1 MATYLHRLGG
11 WAFENRW
18 KVLVA
23 WILVLVIVGACSA
36 AFAGKTND
44 EFTVPGT
51 ESQTAQDLLEEK
63 FPAAS
68 GATARMVFEAPAGE
82 TLAEPENRAALEQS
96 LANAANAEDVELV
109 TDPFKDKTISEDG
122 RIAFADVVYPVPA
135 DEISDSAADELEKS
149 ADPARAAGLEV
160 DFGGGIVTDEST
172 TNSESVGIILAF
184 IVLAITLGS
193 LLAAGMPVVTAIL
206 GVAIGLT
213 ALHALTDVFAVSE
226 TAPILATMLGLA
238 VGIDYALFII
248 SRHRQNIA
256 DGLNPHDAAA
266 LATATAGSAVV
277 FAGTTVIIALVGLL
291 VVNIPFLTVMGMAA
305 AGTVAFAV
313 LIALTLVPALL
324 GFAGER
330 ITRLNRVVGR
340 RLAHPKSAEKMS
352 IRWATFVTKRPAPV
366 LAAGLVLMLVA
377 AIPVL
382 NLRLGLPDDGSQPE
396 TNTERKAYDRL
407 TEGFGPGFNAT
418 LTAVVDAPGLPRDDQ
433 IRLAQQLADSL
444 QDYPGVAAVSA
455 PSQNFTHEITVV
467 TVIPTTS
474 PTSDDTKDLVT
485 ALRGE
490 ADRIRERTGINAYV
504 TGTTALNIDT
514 SDSLSAAMPRYIILV
529 VGLALI
535 LLTAVF
541 RSILIPIKAAVGFLL
556 TIAMAMGVVVWIF
569 QQGNLSGLF
578 GVSVAAPILSF
589 LPILLIGILFGLAMD
604 YEVFLVSRMREAFV
618 HSRNARQS
626 IITGFGQSGRVVTAA
641 ALIMFGV
648 FGAFVLSDDPITKS
662 IGVSLA
668 VGVLADAFI
677 VRMTL
682 VPAVMALLG
691 DRAWTLPPWLD
702 RVLPDLDVEG
712 EGVAGAPTPAP
723 GMARSTATEPALE
736 SSADQGA

>member
-1 MATYLHRLGG
+1 MARYLHRLGG
-11 WAFENRW
+11 WAFDNRW
-18 KVLVA
+18 KVLGA
-23 WILVLVIVGACSA
+23 WVLVLVVVGACAA
-36 AFAGKTND
+36 AFAGETND

-82 TLAEPENRAALEQS
+82 TLAEPENQAAIEQS
-96 LANAANAEDVELV
+96 LAAAAKAEDVEAV
-109 TDPFKDKTISEDG
+109 TDPFKDRTISQDG
-122 RIAFADVVYPVPA
+122 RIAFADVIYPVPA
-135 DEISDSAADELEKS
+135 DEISDTAADQLEAS

-160 DFGGGIVTDEST
+160 DFGGGIVFDESE
-172 TNSESVGIILAF
+172 TNSEAVGIIVAF
-184 IVLAITLGS
+184 VILSITLGS
-193 LLAAGMPVVTAIL
+193 LLAAGMPILTAVL

-213 ALHALTDVFAVSE
+213 GLTALTDVFAISE

-266 LATATAGSAVV
+266 LAVATAGSAVV

-324 GFAGER
+324 GFAGDR
-330 ITRLNRVVGR
+330 ITRLNRVVGFRMARPR
-340 RLAHPKSAEKMS
+340 RGEKMS
-352 IRWATFVTKRPAPV
+352 TRWATFVTSRPAPV
-366 LAAGLVLMLVA
+366 LATGLVLMLAA
-377 AIPVL
+377 AIPAL

-396 TNTERKAYDRL
+396 SNTERKAYDRL

-433 IRLAQQLADSL
+433 IRLAQQLANGL
-444 QDYPGVAAVSA
+444 RDYPGVAAISE
-455 PSQNFTHEITVV
+455 PTQNFTHEVTVV

-474 PTSDDTKDLVT
+474 PTSDETKDLVT

-490 ADRIRERTGINAYV
+490 ADRIREQTGINAYV

-514 SDSLSAAMPRYIILV
+514 SDSLSTAMPRYIIVV

-541 RSILIPIKAAVGFLL
+541 RSVLVPIKAAVGFLL
-556 TIAMAMGVVVWIF
+556 TIATAMGVVVWIF
-569 QQGNLSGLF
+569 QDGNLSDLF
-578 GVSVAAPILSF
+578 GVSVPAPIISF

-604 YEVFLVSRMREAFV
+604 YEVFLVSRMREAYV
-618 HSRNARQS
+618 HSGDARRS
-626 IITGFGQSGRVVTAA
+626 VITGFGQSGRVVTAA

-691 DRAWTLPPWLD
+691 DRAWSLPPWLD
-702 RVLPDLDVEG
+702 RHLPNLDIEG
-712 EGVAGAPTPAP
+712 EGLTAPEPEAGSRPEPRKAPA
-723 GMARSTATEPALE
+723 S
-736 SSADQGA
+736 